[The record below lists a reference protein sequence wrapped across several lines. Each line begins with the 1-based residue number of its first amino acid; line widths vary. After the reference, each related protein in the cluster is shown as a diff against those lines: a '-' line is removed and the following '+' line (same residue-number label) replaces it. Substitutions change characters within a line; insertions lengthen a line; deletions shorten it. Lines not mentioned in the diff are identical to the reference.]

1 MSSTSPPV
9 KDFEKIFEENDEYTT
24 PPYVPSEEVTR
35 PTNKTRTVLFSH
47 PSHQDDGMEKL
58 TKPNDSSDFSSRQM
72 PHMNEPIN
80 YSSDFSSRQMPHM
93 KEHNDSSDFSSRQMP
108 HMKEPINYPISL
120 HGKCPT

>member
-1 MSSTSPPV
+1 MRSTSPPV

-58 TKPNDSSDFSSRQM
+58 TKPN
-72 PHMNEPIN
+72 
-80 YSSDFSSRQMPHM
+80 YSSDFSSRQMP
-93 KEHNDSSDFSSRQMP
+93 P
-108 HMKEPINYPISL
+108 HE
-120 HGKCPT
+120 

>member
-72 PHMNEPIN
+72 PHMKEPNSSSVSACIAGSVIGPIN
-80 YSSDFSSRQMPHM
+80 
-93 KEHNDSSDFSSRQMP
+93 
-108 HMKEPINYPISL
+108 ISARACTR
-120 HGKCPT
+120 K